1 MSSKKDSPKT
11 ERKLAPKHIAIIMD
25 GNGRWAKARHL
36 PRSSGHQK
44 GVQTVRKIVKHSA
57 ILGVQV
63 LTLFAFSSEN
73 MKRSNEEVGLLFKLF
88 LSVLKT
94 ETRKLKENNIKLKI
108 IGDLSVF
115 TPEIIALA
123 EKAESSLQKNT
134 GLTLV
139 IAANYGGQWD
149 IAESAKKIAQNVANG
164 SINPENINTDLFN
177 KYTSLSTLPKVDL
190 LIRTSG
196 EVRLSNF
203 LLWDIAYS
211 EFYFCNTLWPDFNE
225 KALDDAIEDFHLRE
239 RRYGPVSYTHLT
251 LPTKA

>member
-1 MSSKKDSPKT
+1 MSSKKDNTKPTKIVPP
-11 ERKLAPKHIAIIMD
+11 RHIAIIMD
-25 GNGRWAKARHL
+25 GNGRWAKSKGL

-44 GVQTVRKIVKHSA
+44 GVQALRKIVKHSA
-57 ILGVQV
+57 MLGDNT

-73 MKRSNEEVGLLFKLF
+73 MKRPNEEVGLLFKLF

-94 ETRKLKENNIKLKI
+94 ETKKLKANNIRLKI

-115 TPEIIALA
+115 TPEIISLA
-123 EKAESSLQKNT
+123 NEAESALQNNT

-149 IAESAKKIAQNVANG
+149 ITEAAKRIAKDASNG
-164 SINPENINTDLFN
+164 AIKLENIDAPMFG
-177 KYTSLSTLPKVDL
+177 KYTSLSGLPKVDL

-225 KALDDAIEDFHLRE
+225 KSLDEAIENFHKRD
-239 RRYGPVSYTHLT
+239 RRFGQRNGE
-251 LPTKA
+251 

>member
-1 MSSKKDSPKT
+1 MSSKKDRNS
-11 ERKLAPKHIAIIMD
+11 LDGAPPPQHIAIIMD
-25 GNGRWAKARHL
+25 GNGRWAKSKHL

-44 GVQTVRKIVKHSA
+44 GVQSVRKIVKHCA
-57 ILGVQV
+57 KLGVNT

-73 MKRSNEEVGLLFKLF
+73 MKRSKEEVGLLFKLF

-94 ETRKLKENNIKLKI
+94 ETKKLKENNIRLKI
-108 IGDLSVF
+108 IGDLSAF
-115 TPEIIALA
+115 TPEIHALA
-123 EKAESSLQKNT
+123 KKAETSLQKNT

-149 IAESAKKIAQNVANG
+149 ITESAKKISIDVSNG
-164 SINPENINTDLFN
+164 VVDPENINTSLFG
-177 KYTSLSTLPKVDL
+177 KYTSLSGLPKVDL

-211 EFYFCNTLWPDFNE
+211 ELYFCKTLWPDFNE
-225 KALDDAIEDFHLRE
+225 RSLDQAIENFHSRD
-239 RRYGPVSYTHLT
+239 RRFGEHNGE
-251 LPTKA
+251 